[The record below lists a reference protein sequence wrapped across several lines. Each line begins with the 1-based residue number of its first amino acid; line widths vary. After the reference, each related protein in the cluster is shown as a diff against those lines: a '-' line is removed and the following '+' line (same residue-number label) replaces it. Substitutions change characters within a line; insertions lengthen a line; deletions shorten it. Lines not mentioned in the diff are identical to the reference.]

1 MQIYYDRQ
9 TFSGQT
15 SATSFVIEPGN
26 IQIHITNWYE
36 EGNVSGTPINK
47 DYNTCVI
54 ERRNLVNRIFYQLP
68 ISLLH
73 RQMLSIYVCTHQEEK
88 TYLSVLYILGE
99 LNMRREETESL

>member
-1 MQIYYDRQ
+1 MRMLCLCVPFLVQIYYDRP

-26 IQIHITNWYE
+26 IQIHITDWYE

-54 ERRNLVNRIFYQLP
+54 ERKNLVNRIFRERYFELENN
-68 ISLLH
+68 I
-73 RQMLSIYVCTHQEEK
+73 EK
-88 TYLSVLYILGE
+88 NDMSNLQKKTRYK
-99 LNMRREETESL
+99 